1 MANYTPTCSEY
12 SIDVPAP
19 KDAEGR
25 RVLLDTKVMYNDAG
39 VEYMVR
45 STRNATMYS
54 PGRSQGSV
62 ARAMCR

>member
-25 RVLLDTKVMYNDAG
+25 RVLLDTKVMYN
-39 VEYMVR
+39 E
-45 STRNATMYS
+45 SE
-54 PGRSQGSV
+54 
-62 ARAMCR
+62 

>member
-39 VEYMVR
+39 VEYMR
-45 STRNATMYS
+45 TSYPAS
-54 PGRSQGSV
+54 AS
-62 ARAMCR
+62 

>member
-25 RVLLDTKVMYNDAG
+25 RVLLDTKFEQKPPKAEDG
-39 VEYMVR
+39 DE
-45 STRNATMYS
+45 S
-54 PGRSQGSV
+54 
-62 ARAMCR
+62 